1 MNKIN
6 VVIDKIMNAFLAL
19 AMLALLAGGTWQIFT
34 RWILRDPS
42 TFTDEFL
49 RYALIWAAMLG
60 SAYCFYKNEHL
71 ALDLF
76 SSKASGVPKI
86 ILTVFIEAAIV
97 FFVVY
102 VFVWGGFKVAANAT
116 NSSSVMHIPFKY
128 LYAVLP
134 VSGVLI
140 VITRIITYVMLFLG
154 KKEDK

>member
-6 VVIDKIMNAFLAL
+6 DIIDKIMNVFLAV
-19 AMLALLAGGTWQIFT
+19 AMLALLVGGTWQIFT
-34 RWILRDPS
+34 RWVLRNPS

-49 RYALIWAAMLG
+49 RYALIWASMIG

-76 SSKASGVPKI
+76 TSKATGIVKVV
-86 ILTVFIEAAIV
+86 LNVFIEAAIV

-102 VFVWGGFKVAANAT
+102 VFIWGGIKVSVNAT
-116 NSSSVMHIPFKY
+116 NSSSVMHIPFKA

-134 VSGVLI
+134 ISGVLI
-140 VITRIITYVMLFLG
+140 VITRIIKYVMLFLG
-154 KKEDK
+154 KEDN

>member
-6 VVIDKIMNAFLAL
+6 VVIDKIMNVFLAV
-19 AMLALLAGGTWQIFT
+19 AMLALLLGGTWQIFS
-34 RWILRDPS
+34 RWILRNPS

-49 RYALIWAAMLG
+49 RYALIWASMIG

-76 SSKASGVPKI
+76 SSKAKGPAKI
-86 ILTVFIEAAIV
+86 ILNVFIEAAIV

-102 VFVWGGFKVAANAT
+102 VFIWGGIKVSMNAT
-116 NSSSVMHIPFKY
+116 NSSSVMHIPFKV

-140 VITRIITYVMLFLG
+140 VITRVIKYVMLFLG
-154 KKEDK
+154 KEEK

>member
-6 VVIDKIMNAFLAL
+6 EIIDKVMTAFLAI
-19 AMLALLAGGTWQIFT
+19 AMLSLLLGGTWQIFT
-34 RWILRDPS
+34 RWVVRDPS

-49 RYALIWAAMLG
+49 RYALIWSAMIG

-76 SSKASGVPKI
+76 SSKARGVPKI
-86 ILTVFIEAAIV
+86 LLTIFIEAAII

-102 VFVWGGFKVAANAT
+102 VFIWGGIKVASNAT
-116 NSSSVMHIPFKY
+116 NASSVMKIPFKV
-128 LYAVLP
+128 LYSVFP
-134 VSGVLI
+134 ISGVLI
-140 VITRIITYVMLFLG
+140 VITRIINYVMVLFG